1 MKTNR
6 IMWGFVVMVVLTTI
20 AVTLGTLDSHS
31 QKKNQPTPT
40 RQDDLSKYA
49 IVDYDAIESTMES
62 EKAREERRI
71 KSERYNGQHWVLR
84 TPHPADGM
92 VGRYDEVPIPDAI
105 PAKASDLIIIGQIT
119 TANAFLSTDKRSVYT
134 EFTVCIED
142 LLRGNGSND
151 TIKGSCLTVD
161 REGGY
166 VRYSNGQKVLY
177 RISGKDLPR
186 VGSTYL
192 LFLTNDKKSVNYTV
206 FTGYELTQNSFAPLD
221 REIDLGDLSG
231 TEKRGFINAVRLKIS
246 QSSNSPNEKENK
258 Q

>member
-1 MKTNR
+1 
-6 IMWGFVVMVVLTTI
+6 MVVLTTI

-31 QKKNQPTPT
+31 QQKNPPATP

-49 IVDYDAIESTMES
+49 IVDYDAIGSTMGS

-71 KSERYNGQHWVLR
+71 KSERYNGQHWVIG
-84 TPHPADGM
+84 TPDPADGM
-92 VGRYDEVPIPDAI
+92 VGRYDEVPIPDAV
-105 PAKASDLIIIGQIT
+105 PATASDLIIIGQIT

-134 EFTVCIED
+134 EFTVCID
-142 LLRGNGSND
+142 DLLLRGNGSND
-151 TIKGSCLTVD
+151 TVKGSCLTVD

-166 VRYSNGQKVLY
+166 VRYPNGQKVLY
-177 RISGKDLPR
+177 RISGKDLPQ

-192 LFLTNDKKSVNYTV
+192 LFLTNDKKSANYTV
-206 FTGYELTQNSFAPLD
+206 FTGYELTQNSFVPLD

-231 TEKRGFINAVRLKIS
+231 MEKSSFIKAVRLKIS
-246 QSSNSPNEKENK
+246 QSSNSPNEKKNK